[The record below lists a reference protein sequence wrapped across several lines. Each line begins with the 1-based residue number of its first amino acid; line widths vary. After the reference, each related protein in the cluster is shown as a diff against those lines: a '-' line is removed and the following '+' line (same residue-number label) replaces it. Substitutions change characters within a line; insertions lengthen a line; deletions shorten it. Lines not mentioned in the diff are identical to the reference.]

1 MNLAIPNPNSHHLS
15 FLIQNP
21 TFTGNRRFSNNP
33 NRLSFLSAA
42 KKPSSVAK
50 INAKTKDL
58 VLGNPSVSVEKGK
71 YSYDVESLIN
81 KLSSLPPRGSIAR
94 CLDIF
99 KNKLSLNDFALV
111 FKEFAGRGD
120 WQRSLRLFKYMQR
133 QIWCK
138 PNEHIYTIMI
148 SLLGREGLLDKCL
161 EVFDEMP
168 SQGVAR
174 SVFSY
179 TALINAYGRN
189 GRYETSLE
197 LLERMKSEKIS
208 PSILTYNTVI
218 NACARGGLD
227 WEGLLGLFAP
237 HFYYNDSICDSHKR
251 KVSSLAYCHVHKK
264 LSEIK
269 HMCEGCL
276 LSFATEKESDCDTY
290 KSLIGILHKDLEV
303 LIEDERDL
311 PLGLKKQDDLVQTT
325 THLIDYKTDSLKQH
339 CSCCGELLK
348 TKSEKFLKKN
358 NSFLAPAPSPRVSYN
373 KLSENESEFKDFD
386 VEERTPSFVRG
397 GNKFFGV
404 PLSDSAQNSPR
415 WSVRSLRKPSLDKIE
430 IPDSNGESILNQLKK
445 EVRLDKKS
453 LIDLYMELDEERSAS
468 AVAANNAMAMITKL
482 QAEKSA
488 IQMEALQ
495 YQRMMDEQAEYDQ
508 EALQS
513 MSSDL
518 AKKEEEFKVL
528 EAEFEAYRERYGCL
542 TDDEASGDE
551 FLEEHGN
558 ARADDDVSREEF
570 LEEHGDARA
579 DDDCQETK
587 PDSDF
592 EDCSSNQEEDV
603 ENIDQNRS
611 CKSEESGLL
620 VQMKKSS
627 EESTEVNGAS
637 GEEEKGSVRKEEIVK
652 ELSEITE
659 RLRALQSD
667 GELLKHIADL
677 SENESEF
684 KDFDVEERT
693 PSFVRGGNKFFG
705 VPLSDSAQNS
715 PRWSV
720 RSLRKPPS
728 LDKIEIPDSNGE
740 SILNQL
746 KKEVRLDKKS
756 LIDLY
761 MELDE
766 ERSASAVAAN
776 NAMAMITK
784 LQAEKSAIQ
793 MEALQYQRMMDEQAE
808 YDQEALQSMSS
819 DLAKKEEEFKELE
832 AEFEAYRERYGC
844 LTDDEA
850 SGDEFLEE
858 HGDARADD
866 EASGDE
872 FLEEHGNARADD
884 DCQETKPD
892 SDFEDCSSN
901 QEEDVENIDQNRSC
915 KSEEFGLLVQM
926 KKSSEEST
934 EVNGASAEE
943 EKGSVRK
950 EGIVKELSEI
960 TERLSALQS
969 DGELLKHIADVSE
982 GEAMILQISQN
993 LHMLRS
999 SFVAM
1004 PSES

>member
-1 MNLAIPNPNSHHLS
+1 MITQLLCFFLFLFLLLQATMIFKRSFKNFVEQELGSFPK
-15 FLIQNP
+15 FLIY
-21 TFTGNRRFSNNP
+21 TVLEWILITALFVDGV
-33 NRLSFLSAA
+33 LAFLSNQYARFF
-42 KKPSSVAK
+42 
-50 INAKTKDL
+50 DL
-58 VLGNPSVSVEKGK
+58 DAPCLLCTRIDHVLV
-71 YSYDVESLIN
+71 
-81 KLSSLPPRGSIAR
+81 PR
-94 CLDIF
+94 D
-99 KNKLSLNDFALV
+99 
-111 FKEFAGRGD
+111 
-120 WQRSLRLFKYMQR
+120 
-133 QIWCK
+133 
-138 PNEHIYTIMI
+138 
-148 SLLGREGLLDKCL
+148 
-161 EVFDEMP
+161 
-168 SQGVAR
+168 
-174 SVFSY
+174 
-179 TALINAYGRN
+179 
-189 GRYETSLE
+189 
-197 LLERMKSEKIS
+197 
-208 PSILTYNTVI
+208 
-218 NACARGGLD
+218 
-227 WEGLLGLFAP
+227 P
-237 HFYYNDSICDSHKR
+237 HFYYNDSICDSHKK

-325 THLIDYKTDSLKQH
+325 TTHLIDYKTDSLKQH

-373 KLSENESEFKDFD
+373 KLSE
-386 VEERTPSFVRG
+386 
-397 GNKFFGV
+397 
-404 PLSDSAQNSPR
+404 
-415 WSVRSLRKPSLDKIE
+415 I
-430 IPDSNGESILNQLKK
+430 
-445 EVRLDKKS
+445 
-453 LIDLYMELDEERSAS
+453 
-468 AVAANNAMAMITKL
+468 
-482 QAEKSA
+482 
-488 IQMEALQ
+488 
-495 YQRMMDEQAEYDQ
+495 
-508 EALQS
+508 
-513 MSSDL
+513 
-518 AKKEEEFKVL
+518 
-528 EAEFEAYRERYGCL
+528 
-542 TDDEASGDE
+542 
-551 FLEEHGN
+551 
-558 ARADDDVSREEF
+558 
-570 LEEHGDARA
+570 
-579 DDDCQETK
+579 
-587 PDSDF
+587 
-592 EDCSSNQEEDV
+592 
-603 ENIDQNRS
+603 
-611 CKSEESGLL
+611 
-620 VQMKKSS
+620 
-627 EESTEVNGAS
+627 
-637 GEEEKGSVRKEEIVK
+637 
-652 ELSEITE
+652 
-659 RLRALQSD
+659 
-667 GELLKHIADL
+667 
-677 SENESEF
+677 NESEF

-858 HGDARADD
+858 QGNARADD
-866 EASGDE
+866 EGAGDE

-901 QEEDVENIDQNRSC
+901 QEEDVENVDQNRSC
-915 KSEEFGLLVQM
+915 KSEESGLLVQM
-926 KKSSEEST
+926 KSSEQST

-943 EKGSVRK
+943 EKGSVSK

-982 GEAMILQISQN
+982 GEAMLLQISQN